1 MKRISPLFPATGVAA
16 VVLCATLAGC
26 SSGTKTATTSS
37 ASAASSASATSA
49 STSSAAAGSTDTEST
64 DTAHYAD
71 VTLPELPGWSD
82 NPDVKWQEGND
93 LYHVAAIQYGET
105 GANIQVLISRSSKP
119 GEDPIEAAKS
129 FAADPLADGCVK
141 SAEPDPTSMSGFNG
155 FLNAFKCND
164 GTALFQEAFG
174 IHETAAA
181 PASVVALIGAS
192 SIEQVNTL
200 TEALDLITSK
210 GTIAP

>member
-1 MKRISPLFPATGVAA
+1 MKKISPLLPAAGVAA
-16 VVLCATLAGC
+16 LVLSMTLAGC

-37 ASAASSASATSA
+37 ATAASSASATS
-49 STSSAAAGSTDTEST
+49 SSASSTAAETTDPESA

-93 LYHVAAIQYGET
+93 FYHVAAIRYGET
-105 GANIQVLISRSSKP
+105 SANIQVFIVRGAP
-119 GEDPIEAAKS
+119 GEDPIEGAKL

-141 SAEPDPTSMSGFNG
+141 SAEPDPTSMSGFKG

-164 GTALFQEAFG
+164 GTVLFQEALG

-192 SIEQVNTL
+192 SIDQVDTL
-200 TEALDLITSK
+200 TEALDLITNK
-210 GTIAP
+210 GTIVP

>member
-1 MKRISPLFPATGVAA
+1 VTKNKAVLATTAGAA
-16 VVLCATLAGC
+16 LIASMALAGC
-26 SSGTKTATTSS
+26 GSGTKTETSS
-37 ASAASSASATSA
+37 SSAAASSAS
-49 STSSAAAGSTDTEST
+49 SAAASDPSTTGEAT

-82 NPDVKWQEGND
+82 NPDVKWEEGND

-105 GANIQVLISRSSKP
+105 GANIQVLIARSDKP
-119 GEDPIEAAKS
+119 GEDPTAAAQA
-129 FAADPLADGCVK
+129 FAADPLADGCEK

-155 FLNAFKCND
+155 FLNAFKCSD

-181 PASVVALIGAS
+181 PASIVALIGAS
-192 SIEQVNTL
+192 SIDQVKTL

-210 GTIAP
+210 GTITP

>member
-1 MKRISPLFPATGVAA
+1 MKRISPLLPATGVAA
-16 VVLCATLAGC
+16 MVLCATLAGC

-37 ASAASSASATSA
+37 ATAASSASTTSSSA
-49 STSSAAAGSTDTEST
+49 SSTAAESTDPEST

-71 VTLPELPGWSD
+71 VTLPDLPGWSD
-82 NPDVKWQEGND
+82 SPDVKWQEGND

-119 GEDPIEAAKS
+119 GEDPIEGAKS

-192 SIEQVNTL
+192 SIDQVTTL

-210 GTIAP
+210 GTIVP

>member
-1 MKRISPLFPATGVAA
+1 MTSSTRLVSATGVAA
-16 VVLCATLAGC
+16 LLVSATLAGC
-26 SSGTKTATTSS
+26 SSGAKTESSSSTASS
-37 ASAASSASATSA
+37 AAESASSASSAA
-49 STSSAAAGSTDTEST
+49 STAAEST

-82 NPDVKWQEGND
+82 NPGVKWEEGDN

-105 GANIQVLISRSSKP
+105 GANIQVLIARSDKP
-119 GEDPIEAAKS
+119 GDDPTAAAQS

-155 FLNAFKCND
+155 FLNAFKCSD

-181 PASVVALIGAS
+181 PASIVALIGAS
-192 SIEQVNTL
+192 SVDQVDKL

-210 GTIAP
+210 GTITP

>member
-1 MKRISPLFPATGVAA
+1 MTRTSPLLAATGVTALILS
-16 VVLCATLAGC
+16 VTLAGC
-26 SSGTKTATTSS
+26 GSGTKTEMS
-37 ASAASSASATSA
+37 SSASATSQSA
-49 STSSAAAGSTDTEST
+49 SASASATSTAAESTDTE
-64 DTAHYAD
+64 HYAD

-82 NPDVKWQEGND
+82 NPDVKWEEGNS

-105 GANIQVLISRSSKP
+105 GANIQVLISRSDKP
-119 GEDPIEAAKS
+119 GGDPIDAAKS

-192 SIEQVNTL
+192 SIDQVNTL

-210 GTIAP
+210 GTITP

>member
-1 MKRISPLFPATGVAA
+1 MKKSLLIPATGVAA
-16 VVLCATLAGC
+16 LLLSATLAGC
-26 SSGTKTATTSS
+26 GSGSKTAASSSAASTSSSS
-37 ASAASSASATSA
+37 ASTSASATSTTA
-49 STSSAAAGSTDTEST
+49 

-82 NPDVKWQEGND
+82 DPNVKWQEGND
-93 LYHVAAIQYGET
+93 FYHVAALKYGET
-105 GANIQVLISRSSKP
+105 PTSIQVLIARADKP
-119 GEDPIEAAKS
+119 GEDPMQGAQQL
-129 FAADPLADGCVK
+129 AADPLVDGCVK
-141 SAEPDPTSMSGFNG
+141 SAEPDPTTMSGFSG

-181 PASVVALIGAS
+181 PAAVVLMTGIS
-192 SIEQVNTL
+192 NMDNVNRV

-210 GTIAP
+210 GTIVP

>member
-1 MKRISPLFPATGVAA
+1 MKKSLLIPATGVAA
-16 VVLCATLAGC
+16 LLLSATLAGC
-26 SSGTKTATTSS
+26 GSGSKTATSS
-37 ASAASSASATSA
+37 SAASTSSSPASTSASATSTTA
-49 STSSAAAGSTDTEST
+49 

-82 NPDVKWQEGND
+82 DPDVKWQEGND
-93 LYHVAAIQYGET
+93 FYHVAALKYGET
-105 GANIQVLISRSSKP
+105 PTSIQVLIARSTKP
-119 GEDPIEAAKS
+119 GEDPMQGAQQI
-129 FAADPLADGCVK
+129 AADPLVDGCVK
-141 SAEPDPTSMSGFNG
+141 SAEPDPTTMSGFNG

-181 PASVVALIGAS
+181 PAAVVVITGVS
-192 SIEQVNTL
+192 SMDNVDKV

-210 GTIAP
+210 GTITP